1 MAKTMQ
7 CGPLTRSFNVTRADA
22 VEGDDMRIQ
31 VEFSSEEPVSRS
43 FGLEVLYHSPKSVRL
58 ARLNDG
64 APFLLD
70 HRSGDSD
77 AQIGVVESA
86 TVENGRGVAE
96 IRFSRSTRA
105 QEILADIRDGI
116 RRKISV
122 GYSIHQFDVSR
133 GKGGE
138 PDTFRAT
145 DWEPFE
151 VSLVPVPADN
161 SVGVRGNELFLA
173 RSASHTNEARIMEDM
188 EEKAEH
194 VDDEDLD
201 MVEGEE
207 PEAEIKVEDDEEKRS
222 AQSNDMQNNQSPVID
237 ADAIRRAASEEADRR
252 DEIRAIANHHKIEER
267 EMKRAIS
274 ENLSPDAFRAIALRE
289 LEKRNPAMQT
299 IRETE
304 TAKPEKGTRA
314 HTLDTWARS
323 AVQVLG
329 DRASNIVI
337 PDYSRAGE
345 FQREY
350 VGSNGRRFHRSLA
363 GAPTLVDI
371 ASLDAGIGYPI
382 IDETTAHA
390 PEVAQFPIEVISGA
404 TIELSVRQ
412 DLPTVG
418 FRNANQGRTPVKGE
432 HVTRIFQTQ
441 VIEELMQVDIQG
453 VLNASKDPARV
464 LAAEAAAV
472 SAATLQ
478 HIGVQTWYAGTTYSA
493 ADASAPPGVLA
504 QSETGSDHVVDATGS
519 TALTS
524 VWIVELGTEGLH
536 HIYGNDTT
544 LNIGANWMEETVE
557 DSDGKKLRALTN
569 YLSGRVATALK
580 NKNKAVRIKKLGTDA
595 GKGLTD
601 LLLSNALEKVM
612 NLGINPNAIFMNPRS
627 LAQLKNSRTATTT
640 TGRYAEMPTEYEGI
654 PIYFT
659 RNLKNDEGSI

>member
-22 VEGDDMRIQ
+22 VEGDEMRIQ

-43 FGLEVLYHSPKSVRL
+43 FGLEVLDHSPKSVRL

-77 AQIGVVESA
+77 AQIGVVEAA

-96 IRFSRSTRA
+96 IRFSRSARA
-105 QEILADIRDGI
+105 QEILTDIRDGI

-133 GKGGE
+133 GKGGD
-138 PDTFRAT
+138 PDTYRAT

-173 RSASHTNEARIMEDM
+173 RSASHTNEVRIMEEL
-188 EEKAEH
+188 EERAEH
-194 VDDEDLD
+194 EDAALD
-201 MVEGEE
+201 MVEADETE
-207 PEAEIKVEDDEEKRS
+207 TKAEDEKRS
-222 AQSNDMQNNQSPVID
+222 VSPNTMQTNQSPAID

-289 LEKRNPAMQT
+289 LEKRNPAMQS
-299 IRETE
+299 IRENE
-304 TAKPEKGTRA
+304 TAKPDKGSRA

-337 PDYSRAGE
+337 PDYSRAGD

-371 ASLDAGIGYPI
+371 AALDAGIGYPI

-390 PEVAQFPIEVISGA
+390 PEVAQFPIEVITGA

-418 FRNANQGRTPVKGE
+418 FRNANKGRTPVKGE

-472 SAATLQ
+472 TAATLQ
-478 HIGVQTWYAGTTYSA
+478 HIGVQTWYAGTTYGG

-504 QSETGSDHVVDATGS
+504 QSETGADHVVDATGS

-580 NKNKAVRIKKLGTDA
+580 NKNKAVRIKKLGTDS

-627 LAQLKNSRTATTT
+627 LTQLKNSRTATTT
-640 TGRYAEMPTEYEGI
+640 TGRDAEMPTDYEGI
-654 PIYFT
+654 PIYWT
-659 RNLKNDEGSI
+659 RNIKNDEGAI

>member
-22 VEGDDMRIQ
+22 VEGDEMRIL
-31 VEFSSEEPVSRS
+31 VEFSSEEPVSRP
-43 FGLEVLYHSPKSVRL
+43 FGIEVLDHSPKSVRL

-77 AQIGVVESA
+77 AQIGVVEA
-86 TVENGRGVAE
+86 AMVENGRGVAG
-96 IRFSRSTRA
+96 IRFSRSARA

-138 PDTFRAT
+138 PDTYRAT

-173 RSASHTNEARIMEDM
+173 RNASHTNEVRIMEDM

-194 VDDEDLD
+194 EDEDLD
-201 MVEGEE
+201 MVEDYETE
-207 PEAEIKVEDDEEKRS
+207 TKAEDEKRS
-222 AQSNDMQNNQSPVID
+222 VSPNTMQTNQSSAID

-289 LEKRNPAMQT
+289 LEKRNPAMQS

-304 TAKPEKGTRA
+304 TAKPDKGSRA

-337 PDYSRAGE
+337 PDYSRAGD

-371 ASLDAGIGYPI
+371 AALDAGIGYPI

-390 PEVAQFPIEVISGA
+390 PEVAQFPIEVITGA

-464 LAAEAAAV
+464 LAAEAASV
-472 SAATLQ
+472 TAATLQ
-478 HIGVQTWYAGTTYSA
+478 HIGVQTWYAGTTYGG

-504 QSETGSDHVVDATGS
+504 QSETGADHVVDATGS

-580 NKNKAVRIKKLGTDA
+580 NKNKAVRIKKLGTDS

-627 LAQLKNSRTATTT
+627 LTQLKNSRTATTT
-640 TGRYAEMPTEYEGI
+640 SGRDAEMPTNYEGI
-654 PIYFT
+654 PIYWT
-659 RNLKNDEGSI
+659 RNIKNDEGAI